1 MAAALRVFEEG
12 DVRKKLRKEKRSLC
26 IIKLER
32 LSSSLWAVGH
42 VEISYF
48 L

>member
-12 DVRKKLRKEKRSLC
+12 DLRKKLRKGKRSLC

-32 LSSSLWAVGH
+32 LSSSL
-42 VEISYF
+42 
-48 L
+48 

>member
-1 MAAALRVFEEG
+1 MATALRVFEEG
-12 DVRKKLRKEKRSLC
+12 DLRKKLRKEKRSSCTL
-26 IIKLER
+26 KLER

-42 VEISYF
+42 VEISCF